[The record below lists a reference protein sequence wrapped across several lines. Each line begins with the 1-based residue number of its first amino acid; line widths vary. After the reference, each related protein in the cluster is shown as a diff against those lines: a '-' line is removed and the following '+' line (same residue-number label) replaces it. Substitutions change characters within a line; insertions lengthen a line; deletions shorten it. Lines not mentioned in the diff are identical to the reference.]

1 MPAQAYAGKTV
12 ELDAEGFFAR
22 STDWNTD
29 IAEAIAREAGIELTP
44 SHWKAIEFVRRDYE
58 QTNQTPGLRRI
69 TAQTGISMKD
79 IYALFPKGPAK
90 LIARIAGTP
99 KPKSCL

>member
-12 ELDAEGFFAR
+12 ELDAEGYLVR
-22 STDWNTD
+22 STDWTHE
-29 IAEAIAREAGIELTP
+29 IGEAIAAELAIPLTDA
-44 SHWKAIEFVRRDYE
+44 HWKAIEFVRKDFDA
-58 QTNQTPGLRRI
+58 TKQTPGLRRI
-69 TAQTGISMKD
+69 TSQTGISMKE

-90 LIARIAGTP
+90 LVAKIAGTP